1 MTSST
6 NTTIQSLAQR
16 LADRMPPSVKSML
29 QANAKSRLLTRVD
42 TVLMV
47 FDTKIVDLSN
57 NTWRRLVMEGGTSRA
72 ESIANAAQE
81 VLALQHSSPTV
92 LLLLPSSEFI
102 ATQVNMPGMARESLR
117 SALALQSA
125 MLLPS
130 YEQALTFT
138 VNPSAKFDDS
148 PDTVLWADEQKI
160 DALFDAFAAHGLFL
174 TAVMPRAL
182 AATNTADSS
191 DAVLIND
198 EDATHLTRL
207 VYRDGVIT
215 HYLLLS
221 KQDLADEEFQRQ
233 WQEQCLA
240 LQNEASSVKN
250 MQSAQDY
257 TDLPLQVK
265 ADLEYCFLPNGAKE
279 ARRQAEKGKRLGYL
293 AVAAVSV
300 LLLSSAPFLWQSFQ
314 MMRLES
320 NLQAL
325 QEDSQQAREDQ
336 ANVREFELSWGVLNE
351 FPRQN
356 ISQALLELQS
366 VLSPSVL
373 TSLEIDEGSV
383 EIEGESP
390 DPQSLLQ
397 QLEENPLFTGV
408 DFARATN
415 NNRYFIELSL
425 STVDYDAYRQ
435 WYFPNVRR

>member
-1 MTSST
+1 
-6 NTTIQSLAQR
+6 
-16 LADRMPPSVKSML
+16 MPPSVKSML
-29 QANAKSRLLTRVD
+29 QANARSRLLTRVD

-47 FDTKIVDLSN
+47 YDSRIIDLAN
-57 NTWRRLVMEGGTSRA
+57 NTWRSLIMEDGTSRV
-72 ESIANAAQE
+72 ESIANAAKE
-81 VLALQHSSPTV
+81 LLTQHNTRPTV

-102 ATQVNMPGMARESLR
+102 ATQVNMPGVARENLR

-125 MLLPS
+125 VLLPS
-130 YEQALTFT
+130 YAQALTFT
-138 VNPSAKFDDS
+138 VNPKAKSDDS
-148 PDTVLWADEQKI
+148 PDIVLWADEQKL
-160 DALFDAFAAHGLFL
+160 DGFFEAFAIQELFL
-174 TAVMPRAL
+174 TAVMPRVL
-182 AATNTADSS
+182 AATNSADVSEV
-191 DAVLIND
+191 VLVND
-198 EDATHLTRL
+198 EDATHHTRL

-221 KQDLADEEFQRQ
+221 KQDLAEEEFQRQ
-233 WQEQCLA
+233 WHEQSLV
-240 LQNEASSVKN
+240 LESGVGRVQN

-257 TDLPLQVK
+257 ADLPLQVR
-265 ADLEYCFLPNGAKE
+265 ADLEYCFLPKGAKE
-279 ARRQAEKGKRLGYL
+279 ARRQAEKGKRLIYL
-293 AVAAVSV
+293 AAAAVLV
-300 LLLSSAPFLWQSFQ
+300 LLVGSSPFLWQSFQ

-325 QEDSQQAREDQ
+325 QENSQQARDDQ

-356 ISQALLELQS
+356 ISQTLLELQS
-366 VLSPSVL
+366 VLTPSVL
-373 TSLEIDEGSV
+373 TSIEIDEGSV
-383 EIEGESP
+383 EIEGESQ

-435 WYFPNVRR
+435 WYFPDVRR

>member
-1 MTSST
+1 
-6 NTTIQSLAQR
+6 
-16 LADRMPPSVKSML
+16 MPPSVKSML
-29 QANAKSRLLTRVD
+29 QANARSRLLTRVD

-47 FDTKIVDLSN
+47 YDSRIIDLAN
-57 NTWRRLVMEGGTSRA
+57 NTWRSLIMEDGTSRV
-72 ESIANAAQE
+72 ESIANAAKE
-81 VLALQHSSPTV
+81 LLTQHNTRPTV

-102 ATQVNMPGMARESLR
+102 ATQVNMPGVARENLR

-125 MLLPS
+125 VLLPS
-130 YEQALTFT
+130 YAQALTFT
-138 VNPSAKFDDS
+138 VNPKAKSDDS
-148 PDTVLWADEQKI
+148 PDIVLWADERKL
-160 DALFDAFAAHGLFL
+160 DGLFEAFATQELFL

-182 AATNTADSS
+182 AATNGADVSEV
-191 DAVLIND
+191 VLVND
-198 EDATHLTRL
+198 EDTTHHTRL

-221 KQDLADEEFQRQ
+221 KQDLAEEEFQRQ
-233 WQEQCLA
+233 WHEQSLV
-240 LQNEASSVKN
+240 LESGVGRVQN

-257 TDLPLQVK
+257 ADLPLQVR
-265 ADLEYCFLPNGAKE
+265 ADLEYCFLPKGAKE
-279 ARRQAEKGKRLGYL
+279 ARRQAEKGKRLSYL
-293 AVAAVSV
+293 AAAAVLV
-300 LLLSSAPFLWQSFQ
+300 LLVSSSPFLWQSFQ

-325 QEDSQQAREDQ
+325 QENSQQARDDQ

-356 ISQALLELQS
+356 ISQTLLELQS
-366 VLSPSVL
+366 VLTPSVL
-373 TSLEIDEGSV
+373 TSIEIDEGSV
-383 EIEGESP
+383 EIEGESQ

-435 WYFPNVRR
+435 WYFPDVRR